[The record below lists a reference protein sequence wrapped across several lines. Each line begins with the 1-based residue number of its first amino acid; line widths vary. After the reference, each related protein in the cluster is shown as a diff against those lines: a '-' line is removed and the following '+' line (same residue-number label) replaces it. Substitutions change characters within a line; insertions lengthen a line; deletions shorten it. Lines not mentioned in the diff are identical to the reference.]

1 MSAIFPKWTNRLPR
15 MILIGAVLVGTAL
28 VAGAW
33 YYLTPK
39 YSRVGYQPIQPVAFS
54 HATHSGQ
61 LGIDCRYCHSAVDKS
76 WYSNIPGGSTCMNCH
91 NQVLK
96 DDPRLA
102 LVRES
107 AASGKPIPWVQIHRT
122 PDFVYFNHSVHVNRG
137 ISCVECHGKINEME
151 EVYHYQPLSMTFCL
165 DCHRDPARKLRPLD
179 KITDLNWKAPGSTS
193 EESAENQRKQGEKF
207 MHDWRVEK
215 LQNCSA
221 CHR

>member
-1 MSAIFPKWTNRLPR
+1 M
-15 MILIGAVLVGTAL
+15 IGAVLVGTAL

-39 YSRVGYQPIQPVAFS
+39 YSKVGYQPIQPVAFS
-54 HATHSGQ
+54 HATHNGQ
-61 LGIDCRYCHSAVDKS
+61 LGIDCRYCHSGVDKS
-76 WYSNIPGGSTCMNCH
+76 WYSNIPASATCMNCH

-122 PDFVYFNHSVHVNRG
+122 PDYVYFNHSVHVDRG
-137 ISCVECHGKINEME
+137 ISCVECHGKVNEME
-151 EVYHYQPLSMTFCL
+151 EVYQVQPLSMTFCL
-165 DCHRDPARKLRPLD
+165 DCHRNPENKLRDLD
-179 KITDLNWKAPGSTS
+179 KITDLNWQPPGNTP
-193 EESAENQRKQGEKF
+193 EERAEWQKRHGEQLMK
-207 MHDWRVEK
+207 DWHVES